1 MAATASLPT
10 LRTTNTLVGRVFNVQ
25 RFSTHDG
32 PGIRTTVFLKGC
44 PLRCPWCHNPESLF
58 REHEIVVDTDR
69 CLICGGCAEA
79 CPLPDGPVPPGVVAA
94 GSDCRLCSSCVDRCP
109 SGARELVGRDV
120 TVPELE
126 ETVLRDR
133 LFFETSGGGVSF
145 SGGEPLAQPNFLIA
159 ALEACRRNEIH
170 TVVDTSG
177 FAPPAVVEEVAALT
191 DLFLYDL
198 KIADP
203 EKHRRL
209 VGAPL
214 DQILHNLG
222 LLADHGAAIWLRVP
236 VVPGVTDD
244 RENIES
250 VARLAASLPSVQ
262 RLCLLPY
269 HRLGTGK
276 LGRLGRRRE
285 EDGWATPD
293 SDRMRRLAGLAEA
306 AGIEVTIGG

>member
-1 MAATASLPT
+1 MTA
-10 LRTTNTLVGRVFNVQ
+10 LVGRVFNIQ

-44 PLRCPWCHNPESLF
+44 PLRCPWCHNPESLAT
-58 REHEIVVDTDR
+58 EHEIAVRADR
-69 CLICGGCAEA
+69 CLSCGACAEA
-79 CPLPDGPVPPGVVAA
+79 CPLPDGPVPPGVVAT
-94 GSDCRLCSSCVDRCP
+94 GSDCRLCGSCVEECP

-120 TVPELE
+120 TVAELE

-133 LFFETSGGGVSF
+133 LFFESSGGGVSF
-145 SGGEPLAQPNFLIA
+145 SGGEPLAQPEFLIT
-159 ALEACRRNEIH
+159 ALEACRRNELH

-177 FAPPAVVEEVAALT
+177 FAPAGVLEEVAELT

-198 KIADP
+198 KLTDP
-203 EKHRRL
+203 EEHRRL

-214 DQILHNLG
+214 DRILHNLG
-222 LLADHGAAIWLRVP
+222 MLSDRGSAIWLRLP
-236 VVPGVTDD
+236 VIPGVTDRRD
-244 RENIES
+244 NIKS

-276 LGRLGRRRE
+276 LDRLGRPRE
-285 EDGWATPD
+285 EDGWTTPD
-293 SDRMRRLAGLAEA
+293 SDTMRRLAGLAEA
-306 AGIEVTIGG
+306 AGVEVTIGG

>member
-1 MAATASLPT
+1 MAATASLSTRPEMT
-10 LRTTNTLVGRVFNVQ
+10 ALVGRVFNIQ

-44 PLRCPWCHNPESLF
+44 PLRCPWCHNPESLAT
-58 REHEIVVDTDR
+58 EHEIAVSAER
-69 CLICGGCAEA
+69 CLSCGGCAEA

-94 GSDCRLCSSCVDRCP
+94 GSDCRLCGSCVEECP

-120 TVPELE
+120 TVAELE
-126 ETVLRDR
+126 DTVLRDR

-145 SGGEPLAQPNFLIA
+145 SGGEPLAQPEFLIA
-159 ALEACRRNEIH
+159 ALEACRRNELH

-177 FAPPAVVEEVAALT
+177 FAPAGVVDEVAELT
-191 DLFLYDL
+191 HLFLYDL
-198 KIADP
+198 KLTDP
-203 EKHRRL
+203 EEHRRL

-214 DQILHNLG
+214 DRILHNLEM
-222 LLADHGAAIWLRVP
+222 LAARGSAIWLRLP
-236 VVPGVTDD
+236 VIPGVTDRRD
-244 RENIES
+244 NIES

-276 LGRLGRRRE
+276 LDRLGRPRG

-293 SDRMRRLAGLAEA
+293 QGHMRDLAGLAEA
-306 AGIEVTIGG
+306 AGVEVTIGG